1 MKKKDISIVIVV
13 AIVSAVVSFFL
24 SSVFISSSDDRK
36 QSVEVA
42 PAIVAE
48 FTEPD
53 DRYFN
58 QNSMNPTQT
67 IVISPETNPNPFKN

>member
-1 MKKKDISIVIVV
+1 MKKKDISIIVVV
-13 AIVSAVVSFFL
+13 AIVSAVISFFL
-24 SSVFISSSDDRK
+24 SSVFISSASDRK

-42 PAIVAE
+42 PPIVAE

>member
-1 MKKKDISIVIVV
+1 MKKKDISIVVVV

-24 SSVFISSSDDRK
+24 SGVFISSAEDRK

-42 PAIVAE
+42 PAIVSG
-48 FTEPD
+48 FTESD